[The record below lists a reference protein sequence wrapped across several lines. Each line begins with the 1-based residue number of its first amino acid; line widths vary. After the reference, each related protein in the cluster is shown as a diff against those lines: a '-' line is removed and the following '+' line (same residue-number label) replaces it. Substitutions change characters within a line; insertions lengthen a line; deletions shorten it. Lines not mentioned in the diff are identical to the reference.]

1 MSNDLQD
8 LNDGVSNSSQEI
20 ERVKK
25 NGGNGLAAFARK
37 ETKKIA

>member
-25 NGGNGLAAFARK
+25 MVGMVWQLLHV
-37 ETKKIA
+37 KKQRR